1 MLKKLYDRLMALS
14 HKGHAQAILFG
25 VAFLESSCFPIP
37 PDAFLIPFAL
47 ANRARAFRFGAIAT
61 VGSVLGGV
69 LGYGIGFYFA
79 DTIGRWIL
87 HLYGSEGALADYQAW
102 FARYGIYVILI
113 KGLTPIP
120 YKLVTIASGVAH
132 FDLFTFIWSSIV
144 TRGFRFMLLSLL
156 CWKFGPAAMP
166 VIERNLTRIGIAV
179 LVAAVGGALIVHYIH
194 HT

>member
-1 MLKKLYDRLMALS
+1 MP
-14 HKGHAQAILFG
+14 
-25 VAFLESSCFPIP
+25 FPTG
-37 PDAFLIPFAL
+37 
-47 ANRARAFRFGAIAT
+47 RKAFRFGGIAT
-61 VGSVLGGV
+61 AGSVLGGI
-69 LGYGIGFYFA
+69 LGYGIGYYFA

-132 FDLFTFIWSSIV
+132 FDLFTFVWSSIV

-179 LVAAVGGALIVHYIH
+179 LVLAVGGLVILHYIH
-194 HT
+194 HA